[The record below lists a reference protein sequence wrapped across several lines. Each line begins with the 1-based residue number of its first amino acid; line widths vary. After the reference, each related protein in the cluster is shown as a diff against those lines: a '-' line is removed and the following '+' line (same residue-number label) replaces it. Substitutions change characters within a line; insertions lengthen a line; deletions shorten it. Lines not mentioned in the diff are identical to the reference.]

1 MKMTIYEQE
10 GHATR
15 QQYLNHL
22 AEEYGVSRHDV
33 AMMADLLGESEDFD
47 GLVSMLDDFEGGF

>member
-1 MKMTIYEQE
+1 MTIYEQE